1 MKKFNTGSSAFRA
14 LRTLLLCALIG
25 LLAACSS
32 VRLTYNHGDTLLY
45 WWLDAYVDLDADQKA
60 GVKQDI
66 DDLFQWHR
74 QTQLKD
80 YAQLLAHG
88 QQRLQGDVTPADL
101 LADYGEVK
109 KRMRTLLL
117 KAEPELA
124 ELARALGPE
133 QIEHMEKKF
142 ASNNDTYRKKFLRG
156 GAEKR
161 QQVRFEK
168 AMDQFELWFGNFSRE
183 QEQLIRTAS
192 DARPLGNE
200 IWFDERLRRQRN
212 IVNLVRKVQ
221 REQLGQDAAQALVHQ
236 LIEDS
241 FARLENP
248 ERKPFFDAYNEA
260 TAQMVATVIKIA
272 TPVQKA
278 HAAKRMQGW
287 IDDFNAMAAGQ
298 R

>member
-1 MKKFNTGSSAFRA
+1 MKKFNTGPSAFRA

-45 WWLDAYVDLDADQKA
+45 WWLDAYVDLDAGQKA

-88 QQRLQGDVTPADL
+88 QQRLQGNVTPADL

-109 KRMRTLLL
+109 KRVRTLLL
-117 KAEPELA
+117 KAEPDLA
-124 ELARALGPE
+124 KLARTLRPE

-183 QEQLIRTAS
+183 QEQLIRKAS

-221 REQLGQDAAQALVHQ
+221 REQLGQDATQALVHQ

-241 FARLENP
+241 FARLENS

>member
-1 MKKFNTGSSAFRA
+1 MKKFNTGPGAFRA
-14 LRTLLLCALIG
+14 LRTLLLCMLIG
-25 LLAACSS
+25 LLSACSA
-32 VRLTYNHGDTLLY
+32 VRLTYNHGETLLY
-45 WWLDAYVDLDADQKA
+45 WWLDAYVDLDAGQKA

-66 DDLFQWHR
+66 DELFQWHR
-74 QTQLKD
+74 KSQLKD
-80 YAQLLAHG
+80 YAQLLAHE
-88 QQRLQGDVTPADL
+88 QQRLQGSPTPADL

-109 KRMRTLLL
+109 KRMRTLLQ

-124 ELARALGPE
+124 ALARKLRPE
-133 QIEHMEKKF
+133 QIDHMEKKF
-142 ASNNDTYRKKFLRG
+142 AANNDTYRKKFLRG

-161 QQVRFEK
+161 QQVRYEK

-183 QEQLIRTAS
+183 QEQAIRKAS
-192 DARPLGNE
+192 DARPLENE
-200 IWFDERLRRQRN
+200 IWYDERLRRQRN

-221 REQLGQDAAQALVHQ
+221 REQLSQEATTALVHQ
-236 LIEDS
+236 LIEGS
-241 FARLENP
+241 FARLENS

-260 TAQMVATVIKIA
+260 SAQMVASVIKIA